1 MHFTSM
7 GWRWSRNTIE
17 TGYRFI
23 VAQVGMIKVVGQVR
37 NVELRESS
45 IAYQVYRNITL
56 VFHTVHSGTLLLFL
70 LERSR
75 TGQEELRLFSG
86 TRMIMCQGLCSWI
99 SWSAWLGS

>member
-45 IAYQVYRNITL
+45 IAYQVYRNIIL
-56 VFHTVHSGTLLLFL
+56 VFHTVQEHYYFFFL
-70 LERSR
+70 KGRGQDR
-75 TGQEELRLFSG
+75 TN
-86 TRMIMCQGLCSWI
+86 
-99 SWSAWLGS
+99 

>member
-45 IAYQVYRNITL
+45 IAYQVYQNIIL
-56 VFHTVHSGTLLLFL
+56 VFHAAGTLLLF

-86 TRMIMCQGLCSWI
+86 TRMTMCQGLFSWI
-99 SWSAWLGS
+99 SWSAWLGN

>member
-1 MHFTSM
+1 MVHFTSM

-45 IAYQVYRNITL
+45 IAYQVYRNI
-56 VFHTVHSGTLLLFL
+56 
-70 LERSR
+70 
-75 TGQEELRLFSG
+75 
-86 TRMIMCQGLCSWI
+86 MM
-99 SWSAWLGS
+99 